1 MEMSGLFL
9 AMTGDP
15 RSWPSYALVFLNI
28 QLERGVVGSGCAA
41 VCVNMSSCV
50 FLNGGCLC
58 VRACVCVGGVANKHH
73 DPSHLETANWQLIS
87 RIDSVVRSQVPAP
100 LLAPPA
106 R

>member
-1 MEMSGLFL
+1 M
-9 AMTGDP
+9 
-15 RSWPSYALVFLNI
+15 
-28 QLERGVVGSGCAA
+28 C
-41 VCVNMSSCV
+41 SCV
-50 FLNGGCLC
+50 HEHEFMCVSEWGLC
-58 VRACVCVGGVANKHH
+58 VRVFLCVCMLGVEGGGGANKHH